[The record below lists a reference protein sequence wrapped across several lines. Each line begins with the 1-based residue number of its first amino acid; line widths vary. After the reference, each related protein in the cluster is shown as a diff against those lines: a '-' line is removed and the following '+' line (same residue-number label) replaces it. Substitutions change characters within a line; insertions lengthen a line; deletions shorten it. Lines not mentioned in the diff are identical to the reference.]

1 MQPEFASARSRP
13 GTVDEADR
21 ICRVAFGTFVGVP
34 QPESFFGD
42 ADMVRTRWQA
52 DPGAALAAEVGG
64 RLAGSNFAA
73 NWGSVGFFGPLTV
86 APEYWDRAIGQRLL
100 DATMELFEAWGTR
113 HAGLF
118 TFAQSAKHVGLY
130 QKYGFWPRF
139 LTAVMSSPVRPD
151 SGQGSVRLSAMDEA
165 GRAGAMAA
173 VRELTDAVYPGLD
186 VSLEIESVLAQGLGD
201 TVLIDDASGL
211 QGVAICHVGAGTEAG
226 GDVLHQVRR
235 RPARS
240 RRRAL
245 PPAGTSGPPAAEPP
259 EAEPG
264 QGQGEGQEDRGLG
277 PLEGPVAAGGLVGD
291 GLPDAV
297 AGQAGRPALCGAPF
311 ARRLASWQAAG
322 IVLTGCPAA
331 LMAPLDRI
339 QAPGW
344 PGTAGRL

>member
-1 MQPEFASARSRP
+1 VTDAAGVRVRP
-13 GTVDEADR
+13 LAAGDLDEADR
-21 ICRVAFGTFVGVP
+21 ICRVAFGTFVGAP

-42 ADMVRTRWQA
+42 ADMVRTRWHA
-52 DPGAALAAEVGG
+52 APGAAPGAEVDG

-86 APEYWDRAIGQRLL
+86 APEYWDRGVAQRLL

-151 SGQGSVRLSAMDEA
+151 AGPAPMRLSALDEA

-173 VRELTDAVYPGLD
+173 VRGLTEAVYPGLD

-211 QGVAICHVGAGTEAG
+211 QGVAVCHAGAGTEAG
-226 GDVLHQVRR
+226 SGTCYVKFGRGFRR
-235 RPARS
+235 SFQGVAMHRPN
-240 RRRAL
+240 
-245 PPAGTSGPPAAEPP
+245 
-259 EAEPG
+259 EPG
-264 QGQGEGQEDRGLG
+264 YSTSDSFVIDDWR
-277 PLEGPVAAGGLVGD
+277 
-291 GLPDAV
+291 
-297 AGQAGRPALCGAPF
+297 
-311 ARRLASWQAAG
+311 
-322 IVLTGCPAA
+322 
-331 LMAPLDRI
+331 
-339 QAPGW
+339 
-344 PGTAGRL
+344 